1 MCLYLSLNERAVYG
15 GMYRQEETNYG
26 LQVKES
32 KLTDCARR
40 HNDNAITM
48 NNMLFCKHEK
58 RKRKQIAIFIKQN
71 IASINILS
79 IFANQINS
87 TNLITDK

>member
-1 MCLYLSLNERAVYG
+1 
-15 GMYRQEETNYG
+15 
-26 LQVKES
+26 
-32 KLTDCARR
+32 
-40 HNDNAITM
+40 
-48 NNMLFCKHEK
+48 MLFCKHEK

-79 IFANQINS
+79 IFAKQINI

>member
-1 MCLYLSLNERAVYG
+1 LFFSPWNYG
-15 GMYRQEETNYG
+15 GIRRQEETDYG
-26 LQVKES
+26 LPAKES
-32 KLTDCARR
+32 KPIAYAGR

-79 IFANQINS
+79 IFAKQINS

>member
-1 MCLYLSLNERAVYG
+1 
-15 GMYRQEETNYG
+15 MYRQEETDYG
-26 LQVKES
+26 LQEKES
-32 KLTDCARR
+32 KPIACAGR
-40 HNDNAITM
+40 HNDNAISM
-48 NNMLFCKHEK
+48 NNMLFCKHDK

-79 IFANQINS
+79 IFAKQINS